1 MERDAAIIASVPGL
15 VERLDKAGID
25 EWLGQQRTVV
35 VEGRTL
41 FVLDGDRLASKAE
54 AMLRFA
60 HDRGLVS
67 DDEARKVAAGQPLP
81 SDVEGVEID
90 SPEGEV

>member
-1 MERDAAIIASVPGL
+1 MDRDAAIIASVPGL
-15 VERLDKAGID
+15 AERLDRAGVD
-25 EWLGQQRTVV
+25 DWLGHQRTVV
-35 VEGRTL
+35 VAGRTL

-60 HDRGLVS
+60 HERGLVS
-67 DDEARKVAAGQPLP
+67 DAEAHKAAAASPLP

>member
-1 MERDAAIIASVPGL
+1 MDRDAAIIASIPGL
-15 VERLDKAGID
+15 AERLAKAGVD
-25 EWLGQQRTVV
+25 DWLKDLRSVV
-35 VEGRTL
+35 VEGRKM
-41 FVLDGDRLASKAE
+41 FVLDGDRLASEAE

-67 DDEARKVAAGQPLP
+67 DDEARKAADAQPLP

-90 SPEGEV
+90 SPEGDV